1 MVMKMY
7 PEYEP
12 AIQFAKTVGETE
24 YAKLMELYTAWKS
37 GELSNPVKAIQEC
50 WQRLDK
56 LEERISKLE
65 Q

>member
-1 MVMKMY
+1 MVMKLY
-7 PEYEP
+7 PEFEP

-24 YAKLMELYTAWKS
+24 YAKLMELYTAWKA
-37 GELSNPVKAIQEC
+37 GAIQEC